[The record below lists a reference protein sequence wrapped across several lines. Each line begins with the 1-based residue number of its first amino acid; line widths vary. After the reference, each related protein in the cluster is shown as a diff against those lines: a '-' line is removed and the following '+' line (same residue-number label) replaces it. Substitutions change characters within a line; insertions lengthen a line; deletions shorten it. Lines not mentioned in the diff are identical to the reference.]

1 MMAAKE
7 NSRWLRCMV
16 LAAVAIGVAGCDED
30 PLIHQHDS
38 NGTEKKYEKGAEG
51 WTKWALEQDWSTGPV
66 LDPDG
71 SACALG
77 QSGKT
82 WYLAGTTGGPVAR
95 ECTIPHGKRIFF
107 PLINRWVAP
116 PPTSIIEGDPENDLQ
131 AWIDFVTGYFAANRA
146 ETCSLTLRIEG
157 QDLLPDFETM
167 DEELY
172 VQLLDPFAIFM
183 TDDNFATPFGGVAG
197 ERTTWVD
204 GHWALLEPLPPG
216 DYTLEFG
223 GSTCV
228 DGEVDFETLATY
240 TLHVE
245 DDDD

>member
-1 MMAAKE
+1 MLVAQGI
-7 NSRWLRCMV
+7 SHRLRCMV
-16 LAAVAIGVAGCDED
+16 LVAVAVGMAGCDED
-30 PLIHQHDS
+30 PLIHQHNNHTRKLYE
-38 NGTEKKYEKGAEG
+38 NGAVG
-51 WTKWALEQDWSTGPV
+51 WTKWALEQDWSTGPI

-82 WYLAGTTGGPVAR
+82 WYLAGTSGGDVTR
-95 ECTIPHGKRIFF
+95 ECTIPHGKKIFF

-116 PPTSIIEGDPENDLQ
+116 RPTSIIDGDPENDLQ
-131 AWIDFVTGYFAANRA
+131 AWIDFVTEYFADNRA
-146 ETCSLTLRIEG
+146 STCSLTLRIEG
-157 QDLLPDFETM
+157 EDLLPDFETM
-167 DEELY
+167 DDQLY
-172 VQLLDPFAIFM
+172 VEILDPFAIFM

-223 GSTCV
+223 GSTC
-228 DGEVDFETLATY
+228 DENDEVDFETLVTY
-240 TLHVE
+240 TLHIE
-245 DDDD
+245 E

>member
-1 MMAAKE
+1 MTAKGT
-7 NSRWLRCMV
+7 SRWLRCMV

-38 NGTEKKYEKGAEG
+38 NGTEKLYEKGAKG
-51 WTKWALEQDWSTGPV
+51 WTRWALEQDWSTGPV

-204 GHWALLEPLPPG
+204 GHWAALEPLPPG

-240 TLHVE
+240 TLHIE

>member
-1 MMAAKE
+1 MSKMLVG
-7 NSRWLRCMV
+7 SRWLQYSV
-16 LAAVAIGVAGCDED
+16 LAALAVGVGGCDDD
-30 PLIHQHDS
+30 PLVHQDTNHARRL
-38 NGTEKKYEKGAEG
+38 YEKGAEG

-66 LDPDG
+66 RDTDG

-77 QSGKT
+77 QHGKT
-82 WYLAGTTGGPVAR
+82 WYLAGTTGGPVER
-95 ECTIPHGKRIFF
+95 ECTIPKGKRIFF

-116 PPTSIIEGDPENDLQ
+116 PPSSIIDGDPENDLQ
-131 AWIDFVTGYFAANRA
+131 AWRDFVVEYFAANRA

-157 QDLLPDFETM
+157 QDLLPDLEAM

-172 VQLLDPFAIFM
+172 VQILDEFTIEM
-183 TDDNFATPFGGVAG
+183 TEDNFSTPFGGPSG

-240 TLHVE
+240 TLHI
-245 DDDD
+245 DD